1 MQEFRIKEF
10 RCKYYV
16 SEICIVLYEFLFCI
30 DFILVQP
37 NKKHFLYH
45 RYNFLIFMHEL
56 QLPYSREQK
65 HVSISDTPMLLIEIN
80 SISNMG
86 CQK

>member
-16 SEICIVLYEFLFCI
+16 SEICIVLYEFIFCI
-30 DFILVQP
+30 DFILVHP

-56 QLPYSREQK
+56 QLITFRLVEGMK
-65 HVSISDTPMLLIEIN
+65 IWDGE
-80 SISNMG
+80 
-86 CQK
+86 